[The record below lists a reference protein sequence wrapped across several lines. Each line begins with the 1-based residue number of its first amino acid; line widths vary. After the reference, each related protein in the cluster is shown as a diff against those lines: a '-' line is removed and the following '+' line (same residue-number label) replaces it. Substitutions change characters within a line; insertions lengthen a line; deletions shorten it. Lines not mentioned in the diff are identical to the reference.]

1 MTDKPTTPTATGG
14 SQSAI
19 RNPQSEIVNLVVT
32 WPKAEVHLHLEGAV
46 EIETLRELAGQRGL
60 PPPPADLYDYTDFG
74 GFLKAFKIVCDY
86 LAGPAEYETV
96 TRKLLG
102 RLQQQGVVYAEI
114 YVAAGVLLWQRKPL
128 EAIFEGIEAGYRR
141 ARADG
146 GPEARWILDATR
158 QFGAEAAMEMTRRA
172 VPLRDRGVIGIGIGG
187 DEERGAPE
195 LFREVYAYARALGLR
210 LTAHAGET
218 AGPESIWGALRA
230 LGAERIGH
238 GLAAARD
245 ARLIEHL
252 AEKQVPVD
260 ICLSSNLRTGAV
272 RAIEEHP
279 LRGFLDAGLL
289 VSLSTDDPA
298 MFGTD
303 LAGEYLL
310 AHEGLG
316 LSIGELRR
324 LAANS
329 FRASFQGRWPE

>member
-1 MTDKPTTPTATGG
+1 MTDKPTTRIASGG
-14 SQSAI
+14 WQSEI
-19 RNPQSEIVNLVVT
+19 RNPKSAILNLVVA

-46 EIETLRELAGQRGL
+46 EIETLRELAAARGL
-60 PPPPADLYDYTDFG
+60 PPPPTDLYDYTDFG

-102 RLQQQGVVYAEI
+102 RLRQQGVVYAEI
-114 YVAAGVLLWQRKPL
+114 YVAAGVLLWQQKPL
-128 EAIFEGIEAGYRR
+128 EAIFDGIEAGYQR

-146 GPEARWILDATR
+146 GPEARWIFDATR

-195 LFREVYAYARALGLR
+195 LFREVYAYARAQGLR

-238 GLAAARD
+238 GLAAAGD

-329 FRASFQGRWPE
+329 FRASFEGRRPE